1 MLENVKMKP
10 KFLGALAAI
19 LAVVLLASGAGL
31 WSVSK
36 MSRTM
41 TVMTRE
47 GMQATAELGSSMEY
61 AGLRRVQL
69 RNTFLARSAAD
80 ARNSQENF
88 RQAAKDTEESL
99 KKFSGMVSSEDLKKQ
114 TVEVMQASK
123 AVNDVSEKIIDHLIQ
138 NRRDAA
144 VALLNESSTV
154 ALVKAEAGGMH
165 ELVANNTANNDKLA
179 NGAERMAS
187 NAMVTL
193 TICAL
198 LSIVLVILI
207 GYLLIQGVQSPIVKI
222 ADYITEHTAKGDFS
236 VHTMMDWRQ
245 DEIGDISR
253 SLMKINDQLGTM
265 IVQVKDSAEQLVTAT
280 EQISSASQQIS
291 DGAQQQSA
299 AFEELSGSVQANA
312 SSAQSANELAQD
324 TAHKAEKAGDG
335 MVTTLDAMN
344 TIEHSSKQ
352 ISEAVSII
360 TDIADQTNLLA
371 LNAAI
376 EAARAGE
383 HGKGFA
389 VVADEVRK
397 LAEKSASSAKEITGL
412 IKDSLSQVENGVGLS
427 KNTGDSLKEIVKN
440 ITDISSQVRSIT
452 TATQEQSA
460 AMEENTSITESN
472 ASASEE
478 MAASAEE
485 LAAQA
490 NALKGLVSQFKVRH
504 DLEQSLMADNKARS
518 ASVIT
523 GKPGVSK
530 LAARKP
536 LLDKKPSLKFDG
548 SQSGKA

>member
-1 MLENVKMKP
+1 M
-10 KFLGALAAI
+10 
-19 LAVVLLASGAGL
+19 
-31 WSVSK
+31 
-36 MSRTM
+36 
-41 TVMTRE
+41 
-47 GMQATAELGSSMEY
+47 
-61 AGLRRVQL
+61 
-69 RNTFLARSAAD
+69 
-80 ARNSQENF
+80 
-88 RQAAKDTEESL
+88 
-99 KKFSGMVSSEDLKKQ
+99 
-114 TVEVMQASK
+114 
-123 AVNDVSEKIIDHLIQ
+123 
-138 NRRDAA
+138 
-144 VALLNESSTV
+144 
-154 ALVKAEAGGMH
+154 
-165 ELVANNTANNDKLA
+165 
-179 NGAERMAS
+179 
-187 NAMVTL
+187 
-193 TICAL
+193 
-198 LSIVLVILI
+198 
-207 GYLLIQGVQSPIVKI
+207 LIQGVQQPVVKI
-222 ADYITEHTAKGDFS
+222 ANYITEHTAKGDFS
-236 VHTMMDWRQ
+236 VHTQMDARQ

-490 NALKGLVSQFKVRH
+490 NALKGLVSQFKVRQ
-504 DLEQSLMADNKARS
+504 DLEQSLMADNKAR
-518 ASVIT
+518 AAAMT
-523 GKPGVSK
+523 TAKPGAK
-530 LAARKP
+530 LG
-536 LLDKKPSLKFDG
+536 LKKPTLEKKPALKFDG
-548 SQSGKA
+548 SQSGKAA